1 MRKEFIYNREKEIM
15 EAQFFLLF
23 GQKEEAKR
31 MLSITSYKIV
41 DEILKNIS
49 PVSEG
54 TLPYVIAGLRV
65 LADKLEET
73 TEGNWKTTIKFAQE
87 ICSHLE
93 ISNSIE
99 IHLGHLCKEE
109 AHETNNEES

>member
-1 MRKEFIYNREKEIM
+1 MKKEFIYNCEKEIM

-31 MLSITSYKIV
+31 MLSITTYKIT
-41 DEILKNIS
+41 DEILKNIT

-54 TLPYVIAGLRV
+54 TLPYVIASLRM

-87 ICSHLE
+87 ICNNLE
-93 ISNSIE
+93 IKNSLE
-99 IHLGHLCKEE
+99 INLGK
-109 AHETNNEES
+109 AHEIDDEES